1 MKRMITGVIA
11 LFLAMTIF
19 AQESKPVIGLVDLVV
34 SQRGTLA
41 TGYWGDIWEPEVKDA
56 KTGEII
62 TPRKLAH
69 PATKPIDVRTIV
81 PSLNAA
87 LSQEIVNSGRF
98 SVINMDSV
106 GNTDGIDF
114 LFESE
119 LTEFS
124 ADRDGKF
131 GSIRYK
137 MGVSV
142 KFTNVKTGQI
152 VLNQQFEVPITKT
165 TSSKNN
171 FFSFDTTPQISDP
184 TKMPKI
190 MASHAVNT
198 IVTKLYPPMVLNVV
212 GDVVQIPSTNMEF
225 GLVVEILSQ
234 GDEIFDPYTGDSL
247 GFDETLV
254 AEVVVYDV
262 KGRIA
267 SAKVDPKGKYL
278 DAQIQKGMAVRATT
292 KKNNKAARAINK
304 AK

>member
-1 MKRMITGVIA
+1 MKKMITGVIA
-11 LFLAMTIF
+11 VCLAMTIF

-34 SQRGTLA
+34 SQRRTLA
-41 TGYWGDIWEPEVKDA
+41 TGNWDDIWQEEVRDT

-62 TPRKLAH
+62 TPRKLLH
-69 PATKPIDVRTIV
+69 PATKPVDVSTIV

-98 SVINMDSV
+98 SVINIASV
-106 GNTDGIDF
+106 GSKDGIDF

-124 ADRDGKF
+124 AHRDNSGYIK
-131 GSIRYK
+131 YK

-171 FFSFDTTPQISDP
+171 FFSFDTTQQISDP

-190 MASHAVNT
+190 MAAHAVNT

-212 GDVVQIPSTNMEF
+212 GDVVQLPSTNMEV

-254 AEVVVYDV
+254 AEVVVYEV

-292 KKNNKAARAINK
+292 RKNNKAARAINK